1 MSTIKFGFE
10 LGVAAFVGFATFNVL
25 AGITRGLLKKI
36 GGNGKTYHTVKSFT
50 KEKTDEQR

>member
-10 LGVAAFVGFATFNVL
+10 LGVAAFVGFVTFNVL

-36 GGNGKTYHTVKSFT
+36 GGSGKTYHTVKSFS
-50 KEKTDEQR
+50 KEKTDEQ